1 MIRRLVFLF
10 LLTGCPQPPR
20 PVPPPGAATCADVCK
35 RYEALGCAAAKPTPK
50 GTPCAEVCENLQS
63 SGVLKFNLECRVRAA
78 TCEAA
83 DRCE

>member
-1 MIRRLVFLF
+1 MKRLGLILF

-35 RYEALGCAAAKPTPK
+35 RYEALGCPAGKPTPK
-50 GTPCAEVCENLQS
+50 GAPCVAVCENVQT

-78 TCEAA
+78 SCADADHCE
-83 DRCE
+83 